1 MKKLKVLFLSF
12 ILLIN
17 IQLLFA
23 EFDSLKEAVESEETN
38 KEYSFAGIQTIED
51 DLGELKGTSLTI
63 NGTQNINSV
72 INSTGTYG
80 INLLSSSSAQTL
92 VVNNVSGFNNFKSAI
107 VNKKNLSSVIVNNSV
122 FNENKKAL
130 KGSAIYNLGYLEV
143 NNSTFTFNSSSY
155 GGAIINGDGA
165 SSIAQK
171 REAHF
176 SNVLFEN
183 NIAQTGGAV
192 FNDVKGSMY
201 MNNVVFST
209 NTSTGRD
216 DKYAGGAVVNKGTMI
231 ITDYSNFTDN
241 ESNISGGA
249 IENSGILN
257 IYGFTEF
264 IGNNA
269 KQNGGA
275 IFNSDYKDESTY
287 NNTINIS
294 SGALFKENSAK
305 NGGAVDNDG
314 NIYLTA
320 NTQDITFIKNEA
332 TNYGGAIYN
341 HKYSVVD
348 LISTDTNNIY
358 FTSNTA
364 TERGGAIYADVGST
378 TIIGDGVHFSFNTSK
393 LGGAIGTI
401 TNALFTPTVNPQITI
416 GNNVNFSSNSAT
428 DSGGAIYAY
437 CSGVTIGDNAKFI
450 SNNADGSGGAFR
462 NGNGRSVS
470 SIGNNAQFFLNTA
483 SDGGAIY
490 NMNSSHLSM
499 GNNIIFSSNTAVRGG
514 ALRNASAYLS
524 LGENTVF
531 SFNKATES
539 GAAIYNDTYW
549 SFNENGHPGEITI
562 GKNAEFSFNSADG
575 NGGAIVNF
583 TDTYSLQ
590 YDKNAILTVQDGA
603 KFIGNSSN
611 ARGGAIYNE
620 KGILNLIANTAN
632 IEFTGNTANTVSN
645 AIHTSSG
652 IINMWASTNADIIFN
667 DRITSENNTS
677 VLNINSST
685 TTLIANG
692 KITLNED
699 MSGYTGTVNL
709 YDGTLELKEN
719 NKFFNT
725 DNFTIHGGT
734 FTANASDILKGFIN
748 NGTVNFIGGTS
759 NNEIIGTGKTEIT
772 GNVINSVNIIQ
783 STITVL
789 SGTLEHNIGNG
800 ENAAI
805 IKSTHVIVNSEATL
819 IAHSE
824 IDTHTN
830 NGKILNNGLI
840 NIDVRGEDEYI
851 GNVKN
856 YNVFEGE
863 GELKITST
871 TFENYASIMQK
882 KIVIAD
888 IDSELTTDLSNLIVT
903 ENITNDGT
911 LILIGNGTNNNWISG
926 NGTTIIDGEIINSS
940 TIANT
945 VTINTQKKLTT
956 KLDEIT
962 GVIENNGELV
972 FNNDGTNNNWI
983 SGNGTTIIDGEIIN
997 SSTIANTVTINTQK
1011 KLTTKLDEITGVIE
1025 NNGELVF
1032 NNDGTNNNW
1041 ISGNGTTIIDG
1052 EIINS
1057 STIANTVTINTQK
1070 KLTTKLDEIT
1080 GVIENNGEL
1089 VFNNDGTNN
1098 NWISGNGITIIDGEV
1113 LNSSTIVNSVTIN
1126 AQKKLTTNASDL
1138 TGNILNNGT
1147 LNFIGGINNNT
1158 VSGVNGTLV
1167 INDNLENNSEI
1178 VQSSVTI
1185 NGIVTNKSSISAENI
1200 YLNGTF
1206 NLDANG
1212 SFFTATN
1219 VTACDGAE
1227 ISLQNDLIQEHN
1239 FGNLTINSGLVNL
1252 VVDTDLENKKMDT
1265 ISANEESSI
1274 NGKIKVKAINI
1285 LTDTKKFKTE
1295 ILFTSSTVLKDKI
1308 ETIDTVVSSKLFKY
1322 NVNYDENT
1330 GKFNFLLTTKP
1341 SPVVLESLIASNI
1354 GGAITQINIIGQA
1367 FASLDNNST
1376 RYYSSK
1382 RQNFKS
1388 PNLYVSTANQIF
1400 ETENKI
1406 ERGLWIRPYAVQE
1419 TVSFDNNDVDNT
1431 AIGTLAGIDLAL
1443 SEESLVSFYL
1453 GYSGSNQKYE
1463 DIKINQT
1470 GYIVGAT
1477 GMLVKEKW
1485 YAGITANINFNKA
1498 SSESSYGTDDF
1509 DMNMYSIGAKAGYNF
1524 DIGKNWMLESNI
1536 MLMYGNIN
1544 TQSYETSQGANIDS
1558 QSIINIIMEPQIK
1571 AKLQLEKGWQPYGL
1585 LGYVAN
1591 MNDKAKI
1598 VVDEMTF
1605 EFDKIKGYV
1614 EYGVG
1619 VNKDFINT
1627 PWNCYVQATGRSGGR
1642 TGFAGNLGVKY
1653 KF

>member
-1 MKKLKVLFLSF
+1 MKNLKVLFLSF

-23 EFDSLKEAVESEETN
+23 DFNSLKEAVESEESN

-51 DLGELKGTSLTI
+51 DLGELKGISLTI

-231 ITDYSNFTDN
+231 ITDYSNFTEN
-241 ESNISGGA
+241 KSNISGGA

-257 IYGFTEF
+257 IYGFTHF
-264 IGNNA
+264 IANSA
-269 KQNGGA
+269 TQTGGA
-275 IFNSDYKDESTY
+275 IFNSDYKDESIYT
-287 NNTINIS
+287 NTINIS
-294 SGALFKENSAK
+294 SGALFKDNSAK
-305 NGGAVDNDG
+305 NGGAIDNDG
-314 NIYLTA
+314 ALFLTA
-320 NTQDITFIKNEA
+320 NTHAIAFINNSA
-332 TNYGGAIYN
+332 SNFGGAIYN
-341 HKYSVVD
+341 HIYSTVN
-348 LISTDTNNIY
+348 LKTTDTNYISFNN
-358 FTSNTA
+358 NTA
-364 TERGGAIYADVGST
+364 T
-378 TIIGDGVHFSFNTSK
+378 
-393 LGGAIGTI
+393 
-401 TNALFTPTVNPQITI
+401 
-416 GNNVNFSSNSAT
+416 
-428 DSGGAIYAY
+428 
-437 CSGVTIGDNAKFI
+437 
-450 SNNADGSGGAFR
+450 
-462 NGNGRSVS
+462 
-470 SIGNNAQFFLNTA
+470 
-483 SDGGAIY
+483 
-490 NMNSSHLSM
+490 
-499 GNNIIFSSNTAVRGG
+499 
-514 ALRNASAYLS
+514 
-524 LGENTVF
+524 
-531 SFNKATES
+531 
-539 GAAIYNDTYW
+539 
-549 SFNENGHPGEITI
+549 
-562 GKNAEFSFNSADG
+562 GK
-575 NGGAIVNF
+575 
-583 TDTYSLQ
+583 
-590 YDKNAILTVQDGA
+590 
-603 KFIGNSSN
+603 
-611 ARGGAIYNE
+611 GGAIYNE
-620 KGILNLIANTAN
+620 SGILNLIADNAN
-632 IEFTGNTANTVSN
+632 IRFTGNSANDISN

-652 IINMWASTNADIIFN
+652 IINLWASEKADIIFN

-725 DNFTIHGGT
+725 DKFTIYGGT
-734 FTANASDILKGFIN
+734 FTANASNILKGFVN
-748 NGTVNFIGGTS
+748 NGTVNFTGGTS

-772 GNVINSVNIIQ
+772 GNVINNVNIIQ

-805 IKSTHVIVNSEATL
+805 MKSTYVIVNSEATL

-903 ENITNDGT
+903 KDITNDGS
-911 LILIGNGTNNNWISG
+911 LILIGNGTNNNWIKGSGTTIIDGEVLNSSTIANSVTINTQKKLTTKVDEITGVIENNGELVFNNDGTNNNWISG

-940 TIANT
+940 TIANS

-956 KLDEIT
+956 KVDEIT

-1011 KLTTKLDEITGVIE
+1011 KLTTKVDEITGVIE

-1057 STIANTVTINTQK
+1057 STIANSVTINT
-1070 KLTTKLDEIT
+1070 
-1080 GVIENNGEL
+1080 
-1089 VFNNDGTNN
+1089 
-1098 NWISGNGITIIDGEV
+1098 
-1113 LNSSTIVNSVTIN
+1113 
-1126 AQKKLTTNASDL
+1126 QKKLTTNASDL

-1167 INDNLENNSEI
+1167 INDNLENNYEI

-1285 LTDTKKFKTE
+1285 LTDTKNFKTE

-1308 ETIDTVVSSKLFKY
+1308 ETIDTVVSSKMFKY

-1341 SPVVLESLIASNI
+1341 SPVVLESLIAGNI

-1367 FASLDNNST
+1367 FTSLDNNSA

-1382 RQNFKS
+1382 HQNFKS

-1443 SEESLVSFYL
+1443 NEESLVSFYL

>member
-1 MKKLKVLFLSF
+1 MKNLKVLFLSF

-23 EFDSLKEAVESEETN
+23 DFNSLKEAVESEESN

-51 DLGELKGTSLTI
+51 DLGELKGISLTI

-231 ITDYSNFTDN
+231 ITDYSNFTEN
-241 ESNISGGA
+241 KSNISGGA

-257 IYGFTEF
+257 IYGFTHF
-264 IGNNA
+264 IANSA
-269 KQNGGA
+269 TQTGGA
-275 IFNSDYKDESTY
+275 IFNSDYKDESIYT
-287 NNTINIS
+287 NTINIS
-294 SGALFKENSAK
+294 SGALFKDNSAK
-305 NGGAVDNDG
+305 NGGAIDNDG
-314 NIYLTA
+314 ALFLTA
-320 NTQDITFIKNEA
+320 NTHAIAFINNSA
-332 TNYGGAIYN
+332 SNFGGAIYN
-341 HKYSVVD
+341 HIYSTVN
-348 LISTDTNNIY
+348 LKTTDTNYISFNN
-358 FTSNTA
+358 NTA
-364 TERGGAIYADVGST
+364 T
-378 TIIGDGVHFSFNTSK
+378 
-393 LGGAIGTI
+393 
-401 TNALFTPTVNPQITI
+401 
-416 GNNVNFSSNSAT
+416 
-428 DSGGAIYAY
+428 
-437 CSGVTIGDNAKFI
+437 
-450 SNNADGSGGAFR
+450 
-462 NGNGRSVS
+462 
-470 SIGNNAQFFLNTA
+470 
-483 SDGGAIY
+483 
-490 NMNSSHLSM
+490 
-499 GNNIIFSSNTAVRGG
+499 
-514 ALRNASAYLS
+514 
-524 LGENTVF
+524 
-531 SFNKATES
+531 
-539 GAAIYNDTYW
+539 
-549 SFNENGHPGEITI
+549 
-562 GKNAEFSFNSADG
+562 GK
-575 NGGAIVNF
+575 
-583 TDTYSLQ
+583 
-590 YDKNAILTVQDGA
+590 
-603 KFIGNSSN
+603 
-611 ARGGAIYNE
+611 GGAIYNE
-620 KGILNLIANTAN
+620 SGILNLIADNAN
-632 IEFTGNTANTVSN
+632 IRFTGNSANDISN

-652 IINMWASTNADIIFN
+652 IINLWASEKADIIFN

-725 DNFTIHGGT
+725 DKFTIYGGT
-734 FTANASDILKGFIN
+734 FTANASNILKGFVN
-748 NGTVNFIGGTS
+748 NGTVNFTGGTS

-772 GNVINSVNIIQ
+772 GNVINNVNIIQ

-805 IKSTHVIVNSEATL
+805 MKSTYVIVNSEATL

-903 ENITNDGT
+903 KDITNDGS
-911 LILIGNGTNNNWISG
+911 LILIGNGTNNNWIKGSG
-926 NGTTIIDGEIINSS
+926 T
-940 TIANT
+940 
-945 VTINTQKKLTT
+945 
-956 KLDEIT
+956 
-962 GVIENNGELV
+962 
-972 FNNDGTNNNWI
+972 
-983 SGNGTTIIDGEIIN
+983 
-997 SSTIANTVTINTQK
+997 
-1011 KLTTKLDEITGVIE
+1011 
-1025 NNGELVF
+1025 
-1032 NNDGTNNNW
+1032 
-1041 ISGNGTTIIDG
+1041 
-1052 EIINS
+1052 
-1057 STIANTVTINTQK
+1057 
-1070 KLTTKLDEIT
+1070 
-1080 GVIENNGEL
+1080 
-1089 VFNNDGTNN
+1089 
-1098 NWISGNGITIIDGEV
+1098 TIIDGEV
-1113 LNSSTIVNSVTIN
+1113 LNSSTIANSVTIN
-1126 AQKKLTTNASDL
+1126 TQKKLTTNASDL

-1167 INDNLENNSEI
+1167 INDNLENNYEI

-1285 LTDTKKFKTE
+1285 LTDTKNFKTE

-1308 ETIDTVVSSKLFKY
+1308 ETIDTVVSSKMFKY

-1341 SPVVLESLIASNI
+1341 SPVVLESLIAGNI

-1367 FASLDNNST
+1367 FTSLDNNSA

-1382 RQNFKS
+1382 HQNFKS

-1443 SEESLVSFYL
+1443 NEESLVSFYL